1 MLDKLK
7 EILNLK
13 SEFSK
18 NVLTLVTGTTIAQAI
33 PIAISPILTRI
44 YTPEDFGVLA
54 LFISITTIL
63 GTIANGRYELAIVL
77 PKRDNNALELTALSI
92 IITMGFS
99 LLLVILVI
107 LFHDSL
113 LSYLNNDR
121 FSFWLYLIPLSVLLF
136 SLFNILNYYHTRKKE
151 YKTITKAR
159 MSRSVVMALIQTLVG
174 LLFRVGGGLIG
185 GSIVSYIAGNY
196 VMLRNRIGK
205 HIFGE
210 IQASSLLQQGK
221 RYINFPKYSLFG
233 SLANILS
240 IHVISIFITTVY
252 SATILGFYSLV
263 YRVLAMPLT
272 LIGNSLGQVYLQE
285 AVEEKNKTGITIV
298 TFRSTLIKLV
308 AITIPIFGILYLF
321 IDDLFA
327 FIFGNEWQIAGVYA
341 KILLPLF
348 FIRFIV
354 SPLTVTCSIFE
365 KQKIALIWQAFFLV
379 NILLVFLIS
388 YLLEISFTDFLT
400 AFNWFSFLQYLFIL
414 AIIIKLARDGKLIK

>member
-1 MLDKLK
+1 
-7 EILNLK
+7 
-13 SEFSK
+13 
-18 NVLTLVTGTTIAQAI
+18 
-33 PIAISPILTRI
+33 
-44 YTPEDFGVLA
+44 
-54 LFISITTIL
+54 
-63 GTIANGRYELAIVL
+63 
-77 PKRDNNALELTALSI
+77 
-92 IITMGFS
+92 
-99 LLLVILVI
+99 
-107 LFHDSL
+107 
-113 LSYLNNDR
+113 
-121 FSFWLYLIPLSVLLF
+121 
-136 SLFNILNYYHTRKKE
+136 
-151 YKTITKAR
+151 

-240 IHVISIFITTVY
+240 IHLISIFITTVY
-252 SATILGFYSLV
+252 SASILGFYSLV
-263 YRVLAMPLT
+263 YRVLAMPLM

-308 AITIPIFGILYLF
+308 VITIPIFGILYLF
-321 IDDLFA
+321 IDDFFA

-414 AIIIKLARDGKLIK
+414 VIIIKLARDGKLIK

>member
-13 SEFSK
+13 SELSK

-77 PKRDNNALELTALSI
+77 PKRDNNALEFTALSI

-151 YKTITKAR
+151 YKIITKAR